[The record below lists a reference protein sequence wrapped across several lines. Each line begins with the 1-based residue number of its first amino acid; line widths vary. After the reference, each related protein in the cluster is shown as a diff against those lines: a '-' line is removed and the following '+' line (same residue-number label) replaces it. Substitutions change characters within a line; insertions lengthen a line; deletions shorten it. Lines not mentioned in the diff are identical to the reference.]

1 MFPLARLRNPNLFSL
16 DEWNHENVS
25 SPIVHSSETSVESQ
39 QVNTET
45 LTEDD
50 LAKEDELSDGLG
62 SEPMQ
67 ARTAIITGYLNY
79 KLPLLVRRSVV

>member
-1 MFPLARLRNPNLFSL
+1 MFPLARVRNPNSFSL
-16 DEWNHENVS
+16 DERSHENVS

-39 QVNTET
+39 QMNAET

-50 LAKEDELSDGLG
+50 PARDDELSDGLG